1 MSEPSTPLMRQ
12 YSAIKKEHP
21 NALLFFRL
29 GDFYELFFDDA
40 ILAARE
46 LQITLT
52 SRNKEKGVNIPMCGV
67 PYHAA
72 EGYIAKLIRRG
83 FKVAVCEQVEDPRLA
98 TKLVRR
104 EVTRVVTPGTAADS
118 SLNAEE
124 NNFLAAVA
132 TVGDRVGFAALDL
145 STGEFRATEFAGES
159 AGRRIQ
165 EELEQLRPKEMLYG
179 SSAPLLEH
187 ASSTQLGSFATLNG
201 RDTPH
206 STGTAPVARISG
218 FGWAETPLDDWIFAP
233 DHAIP
238 LVENHFGVLS
248 LEGFG
253 LAGKQAAASAA
264 GAILYYIR
272 STQRGTLD
280 HVDRIGFYE
289 RQNCLVLDAVTVRNL
304 ELIEPLFAGTD
315 AGVTLIRCLDATI
328 TPMGKRLLRMW
339 MLRPSLD
346 RTEIEARLDA
356 VDVQVKDIVGR
367 EELRRSLD
375 GILDL
380 ERLLSRVTLETA
392 NPRDVLALGASL
404 GKLPKVRGVL
414 AGLLAPRLAMLHAAI
429 DELGDLRGK
438 IESMLAPEP
447 PLTLNDGGVIAAGID
462 KDLDELRDLSH
473 NSKQYLAQVETRERE
488 RTGIGS
494 LKVKFNSIFG
504 YYIEISKANLHH
516 APTDY
521 ERKQTLVNAERFTT
535 PELKEYESKIL
546 DAQEKIV
553 EIERRLFAELRSAIA
568 AEAKRIRQTALAL
581 AEVDVLGSLAHIAA
595 LRNYCRPKF
604 EADNSDQ
611 TADLEIVEGR
621 HPVIELQEMTIGN
634 DRFVPNDLFLNSK
647 THNIVVLTGPNMGGK
662 STYLRQAALIVIM
675 AQMGSFVP
683 ARSVRMGIVDR
694 VFTRIGASDNVAR
707 GRSTFMVEMTE
718 TAAILHTATPRSLIL
733 LDEVG
738 RGTSTYD
745 GLAIAWAAVEY
756 LHARVRAKTLF
767 ATHYFEL
774 TELAEQLS
782 GVKNYHVSVKE
793 TGGSVVFLRR
803 VEPGAADRSY
813 GIEVAKLAGL
823 PNEVVVRAREVL
835 AEHES
840 SEHRLSGHLTPGSA
854 PERPAQLTIFTP
866 LSQPVLEKLREADL
880 DRMTPLEALNLLAEL
895 KKADWQKRWQRRTQL
910 IHASGQLLIVGFD
923 GTEMSPR
930 LASLLAKIAPAGVIL
945 FARNIKGVEQTHTL
959 LRECQ
964 KCVAMPL
971 FTCVDLE
978 GGTVDRFR
986 NVLGTAPSPAE
997 VFATGSRA
1005 LYRKHGRVIG
1015 ENCRALG
1022 FNVDFAPVLDLAFAA
1037 SRSVMSSRAV
1047 SDDPKQV
1054 VVYAREFLQGLRDA
1068 GVLGCGKHFP
1078 WAG

>member
-12 YSAIKKEHP
+12 YAAIKKEHP

-40 ILAARE
+40 VLAARE

-52 SRNKEKGVNIPMCGV
+52 SRNKEKGIAIPMCGV

-72 EGYIAKLIRRG
+72 EGYISKLIRRG
-83 FKVAVCEQVEDPRLA
+83 FKVAVCEQVEDARLA

-132 TVGDRVGFAALDL
+132 TVGERVGFAALDL
-145 STGEFRATEFAGES
+145 STGEFRATEFAGEL

-179 SSAPLLEH
+179 SSAPLFEKRN
-187 ASSTQLGSFATLNG
+187 SGE
-201 RDTPH
+201 
-206 STGTAPVARISG
+206 TGALARPVAEHSATRAPARSVLTQSTN
-218 FGWAETPLDDWIFAP
+218 GWAETPLDDWIFAP

-238 LVENHFGVLS
+238 LLENHFGVLS

-253 LAGKQAAASAA
+253 LAGKPAAASAA

-315 AGVTLIRCLDATI
+315 AGVTLFRCMDATV
-328 TPMGKRLLRMW
+328 TPMGKRLLRTW

-346 RTEIEARLDA
+346 PSEINGRLDS
-356 VDVQVKDIVGR
+356 VEVQVKDTVRR
-367 EELRRSLD
+367 EELRRALD

-392 NPRDVLALGASL
+392 NPRDVLALAASL
-404 GKLPKVRGVL
+404 ARIPKVRTVL
-414 AGLLAPRLAMLHAAI
+414 GGLSALRLGALHIAI
-429 DELGDLRGK
+429 DELGDLREK
-438 IESMLAPEP
+438 IDRTLVPEP
-447 PLTLNDGGVIAAGID
+447 PLTLSDGGVIAAGVD
-462 KDLDELRDLSH
+462 KDLDELRDLSR
-473 NSKQYLAQVETRERE
+473 NSKQYLVQVETCERE

-504 YYIEISKANLHH
+504 YYIEISKANLHLS
-516 APTDY
+516 PTDY

-553 EIERRLFAELRSAIA
+553 EIERRLFADLRSAIA
-568 AEAKRIRQTALAL
+568 AEAKSIRQTALAL
-581 AEVDVLGSLAHIAA
+581 AEVDVLGCLAHIAA
-595 LRNYCRPKF
+595 LRNYCRPHFEQKF
-604 EADNSDQ
+604 EKKPDEAEKAEDVG
-611 TADLEIVEGR
+611 DLEIVEGR
-621 HPVIELQEMTIGN
+621 HPVIELQELAAGSE
-634 DRFVPNDLFLNSK
+634 RFVPNELFLDAA

-683 ARSVRMGIVDR
+683 ARAVRLGVVDR
-694 VFTRIGASDNVAR
+694 VFTRIGASDNLAR

-718 TAAILHTATPRSLIL
+718 TAAILHTATARSLIL

-745 GLAIAWAAVEY
+745 GLAIAWAAIEY
-756 LHARVRAKTLF
+756 LHARVHAKTLF

-840 SEHRLSGHLTPGSA
+840 AERRLSEHLTPGSSTE
-854 PERPAQLTIFTP
+854 PDRPTQLTIFTP
-866 LSQPVLEKLREADL
+866 LSQPVLEKLREVDL
-880 DRMTPLEALNLLAEL
+880 DRLTPLEALNLLAEL
-895 KKADWQKRWQRRTQL
+895 KKE
-910 IHASGQLLIVGFD
+910 I
-923 GTEMSPR
+923 
-930 LASLLAKIAPAGVIL
+930 
-945 FARNIKGVEQTHTL
+945 
-959 LRECQ
+959 
-964 KCVAMPL
+964 
-971 FTCVDLE
+971 
-978 GGTVDRFR
+978 
-986 NVLGTAPSPAE
+986 
-997 VFATGSRA
+997 
-1005 LYRKHGRVIG
+1005 
-1015 ENCRALG
+1015 
-1022 FNVDFAPVLDLAFAA
+1022 
-1037 SRSVMSSRAV
+1037 
-1047 SDDPKQV
+1047 
-1054 VVYAREFLQGLRDA
+1054 
-1068 GVLGCGKHFP
+1068 
-1078 WAG
+1078 

>member
-12 YSAIKKEHP
+12 YAAIKKEHP

-40 ILAARE
+40 VLAARE

-52 SRNKEKGVNIPMCGV
+52 SRNKEKGVAIPMCGV

-72 EGYIAKLIRRG
+72 EGYISKLIRRG
-83 FKVAVCEQVEDPRLA
+83 FKVAVCEQVEDARLA

-179 SSAPLLEH
+179 SSAPLLERSAGSH
-187 ASSTQLGSFATLNG
+187 LCSSAAPDG
-201 RDTPH
+201 RVARPH
-206 STGTAPVARISG
+206 TDTGTAPVARVSG
-218 FGWAETPLDDWIFAP
+218 SGWAETPLDDWIFAP

-238 LVENHFGVLS
+238 LLENHFGVLS

-253 LAGKQAAASAA
+253 LAGKPAAASAA

-315 AGVTLIRCLDATI
+315 AGVTLFRCMDATV
-328 TPMGKRLLRMW
+328 TPMGKRLLRTW

-346 RTEIEARLDA
+346 PSEINGRLDS
-356 VDVQVKDIVGR
+356 VEVQVKDTVRR

-392 NPRDVLALGASL
+392 NPRDVLALAASL
-404 GKLPKVRGVL
+404 ARIPKVRTVL
-414 AGLLAPRLAMLHAAI
+414 AGLSASRLGTLHIAI
-429 DELGDLRGK
+429 DELGDLREK
-438 IESMLAPEP
+438 IDRTLVPEP
-447 PLTLNDGGVIAAGID
+447 PLTLSDGGVIAAGVD
-462 KDLDELRDLSH
+462 KDLDELRDLSR

-504 YYIEISKANLHH
+504 YYIEISKANLHLSP
-516 APTDY
+516 ADY

-581 AEVDVLGSLAHIAA
+581 AEVDVLGCLAHIAA
-595 LRNYCRPKF
+595 LRNYCRPHF
-604 EADNSDQ
+604 DEAEKAED
-611 TADLEIVEGR
+611 AGDLEIVEGR
-621 HPVIELQEMTIGN
+621 HPVIELQELAAGSE
-634 DRFVPNDLFLNSK
+634 RFVPNELFLDAATSQ
-647 THNIVVLTGPNMGGK
+647 HRGADRPEHGRQEHVSAAGGAD
-662 STYLRQAALIVIM
+662 RDHGAD
-675 AQMGSFVP
+675 
-683 ARSVRMGIVDR
+683 GIVCSR
-694 VFTRIGASDNVAR
+694 APCGWALW
-707 GRSTFMVEMTE
+707 
-718 TAAILHTATPRSLIL
+718 TACS
-733 LDEVG
+733 
-738 RGTSTYD
+738 
-745 GLAIAWAAVEY
+745 
-756 LHARVRAKTLF
+756 RA
-767 ATHYFEL
+767 
-774 TELAEQLS
+774 
-782 GVKNYHVSVKE
+782 
-793 TGGSVVFLRR
+793 
-803 VEPGAADRSY
+803 
-813 GIEVAKLAGL
+813 
-823 PNEVVVRAREVL
+823 
-835 AEHES
+835 
-840 SEHRLSGHLTPGSA
+840 SA
-854 PERPAQLTIFTP
+854 PATTWRGDA
-866 LSQPVLEKLREADL
+866 
-880 DRMTPLEALNLLAEL
+880 
-895 KKADWQKRWQRRTQL
+895 RRL
-910 IHASGQLLIVGFD
+910 W
-923 GTEMSPR
+923 
-930 LASLLAKIAPAGVIL
+930 
-945 FARNIKGVEQTHTL
+945 
-959 LRECQ
+959 
-964 KCVAMPL
+964 
-971 FTCVDLE
+971 
-978 GGTVDRFR
+978 
-986 NVLGTAPSPAE
+986 
-997 VFATGSRA
+997 SR
-1005 LYRKHGRVIG
+1005 
-1015 ENCRALG
+1015 
-1022 FNVDFAPVLDLAFAA
+1022 
-1037 SRSVMSSRAV
+1037 
-1047 SDDPKQV
+1047 
-1054 VVYAREFLQGLRDA
+1054 
-1068 GVLGCGKHFP
+1068 
-1078 WAG
+1078 

>member
-1 MSEPSTPLMRQ
+1 MRQ

-40 ILAARE
+40 VLAARE

-52 SRNKEKGVNIPMCGV
+52 SRNKEKGVAIPMCGV

-98 TKLVRR
+98 KKLVRR

-132 TVGDRVGFAALDL
+132 TTGDRVGFAALDL

-165 EELEQLRPKEMLYG
+165 EELEQLRPKELLYG
-179 SSAPLLEH
+179 SSAPLFELTRKGRGSAASEQSPSTPISFPP
-187 ASSTQLGSFATLNG
+187 SSTKTLSG
-201 RDTPH
+201 I
-206 STGTAPVARISG
+206 APRPADSA
-218 FGWAETPLDDWIFAP
+218 WAETPLDDWIFAP

-253 LAGKQAAASAA
+253 LAGKPAAASAA

-280 HVDRIGFYE
+280 HIDRIGFYE

-315 AGVTLIRCLDATI
+315 AGVTLFRCMDATV
-328 TPMGKRLLRMW
+328 TPMGKRLLRAW
-339 MLRPSLD
+339 MLRPSVEVV
-346 RTEIEARLDA
+346 EIEGRLESVEA
-356 VDVQVKDIVGR
+356 LVKDIVRR
-367 EELRRSLD
+367 EDLRRTLD

-392 NPRDVLALGASL
+392 NPRDLIALGASL
-404 GKLPKVRGVL
+404 TRIPQVRATL
-414 AGLLAPRLAMLHAAI
+414 AGLAAARIGTLHALL
-429 DELGDLRGK
+429 DELGDLRAK
-438 IESMLAPEP
+438 IEQTIVAEP
-447 PLTLNDGGVIAAGID
+447 PMTLSDGGVIAAGID
-462 KDLDELRDLSH
+462 KDLDELRDLSQ
-473 NSKQYLAQVETRERE
+473 NSKQYLARVEQRERE

-504 YYIEISKANLHH
+504 YYIEISKANLAH

-581 AEVDVLGSLAHIAA
+581 AEVDVLACLGHIAA

-604 EADNSDQ
+604 ETETTEEKSSRVG
-611 TADLEIVEGR
+611 DLEIVEGR
-621 HPVIELQEMTIGN
+621 HPVIEQQELAAGSE
-634 DRFVPNDLFLNSK
+634 RFIPNDIFLNSA
-647 THNIVVLTGPNMGGK
+647 THNIIVLTGPNMGGK

-683 ARSVRMGIVDR
+683 ARSARLGIVDR
-694 VFTRIGASDNVAR
+694 VFTRIGASDNLAR

-718 TAAILHTATPRSLIL
+718 TAAILHTATARSLIL

-745 GLAIAWAAVEY
+745 GLAIAWASIEY

-793 TGGSVVFLRR
+793 AGGSVVFLRK

-840 SEHRLSGHLTPGSA
+840 SEHRLTERITPGASDV

-866 LSQPVLEKLREADL
+866 LSQPVLEKLREVDL
-880 DRMTPLEALNLLAEL
+880 NRLTPLEALNLLAEL
-895 KKADWQKRWQRRTQL
+895 KKE
-910 IHASGQLLIVGFD
+910 I
-923 GTEMSPR
+923 
-930 LASLLAKIAPAGVIL
+930 
-945 FARNIKGVEQTHTL
+945 
-959 LRECQ
+959 
-964 KCVAMPL
+964 
-971 FTCVDLE
+971 
-978 GGTVDRFR
+978 
-986 NVLGTAPSPAE
+986 
-997 VFATGSRA
+997 
-1005 LYRKHGRVIG
+1005 
-1015 ENCRALG
+1015 
-1022 FNVDFAPVLDLAFAA
+1022 
-1037 SRSVMSSRAV
+1037 
-1047 SDDPKQV
+1047 
-1054 VVYAREFLQGLRDA
+1054 
-1068 GVLGCGKHFP
+1068 
-1078 WAG
+1078 